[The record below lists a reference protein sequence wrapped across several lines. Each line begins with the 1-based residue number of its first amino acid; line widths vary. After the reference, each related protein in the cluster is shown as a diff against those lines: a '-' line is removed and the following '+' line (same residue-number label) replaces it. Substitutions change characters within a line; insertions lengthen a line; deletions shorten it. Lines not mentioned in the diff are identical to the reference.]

1 MKRFFSGNR
10 SNESESELYMSSP
23 TTYRGISDSSI
34 GTTSFGREEEPL
46 SSELVPIVT
55 LLTAHTHRRY
65 HEGILM
71 ILHDLKNDGSPAV
84 RKWKEV
90 YGVLIGT
97 QVAFWDTKE
106 LVDTNEID
114 FRKFASKPT
123 YLNLN
128 DAILK
133 PVDAVEGI
141 STASNKKLENAL
153 IISTTLKNRYFLQF
167 NDKPSFNKWNAAIH
181 LSIYENV
188 ALQEG
193 YTGAFLSSRGAR
205 LSDIKIILA
214 STKYDYEDWVSVRF
228 GTGMPWR
235 RCYAVITQ
243 QGSKKS
249 PCGQI
254 KFYENEKK
262 TKKADTMA
270 VITSASEVYAVYPSA
285 AKLIDTSTII
295 KVEGT
300 ITFEKID
307 NPTSTNIFIM
317 PEKHMAVQGYDTIIR
332 FLIPAMNA
340 FQLYGR
346 PKRLIANKDDPES
359 LLFGLP
365 TLPHIYYLQVDDI
378 LKLATS
384 TESLRWSNA
393 DWKQRINEIMLIKNR
408 SGYSGCGTSKDLK
421 SSINSSFLESGE
433 LFDAAG
439 TILSPKLN
447 AKSSSTS
454 PKSDRIAKSSST
466 SSSASS
472 SVFPGASTKQAISM
486 ESPERQ
492 YMKSPERINTQSD
505 SITVSKR
512 MDRNNRSNDSLNN
525 IHSPTSFQNVTTN
538 RNGYAISSSNRD
550 NMNNR
555 SPEKRK
561 GHIPEQST
569 ESISSIFNMY
579 DNNDVEEE
587 SSNSMPLKTESSKNS
602 KSDIYNSFV
611 QMGGRNIKPDNF
623 RVSSE
628 IEKLGTGIKNISM
641 NKPNA
646 TNTATNTNTN
656 SRNSPTRRQPY
667 PTAMIDDPDP
677 FDPSFM
683 EQDRMVEYDNEL
695 NSRSVASS
703 IHEKN
708 LGYNSLRNSPSKSY
722 ISATSSTSD
731 HGSKNSGNSKSDVYH
746 SAIDVNNSKMNDPL
760 VIKPKYNPF
769 AKENNPSNNPSNND
783 NDKRQDKYQQLKN
796 NSLTRTSP
804 ERLSISPNKMSP
816 RRENNLQSN
825 DSNRQSITSN
835 EKFQRRKP
843 PVAEEL
849 LQPVQGSNNESRQ
862 HSNTSSNYSNNNPNV
877 NNGKENI
884 NRDNNGVTT
893 RNIGDKNE
901 RSQQYPNPYQQ
912 NVNNNPAYNQNYV
925 PQQTHFNNN
934 GNNNAGMIRKNNN
947 MHNTQGYAQ
956 PQLQGYNPQQQQ
968 SQQYSYPQTQQYG
981 YSQQQQMYMQQ
992 QNRFNQ
998 GYDQRNPNF
1007 NSQGYNTNQNFPPS
1021 QGNMN
1026 QGYSNYGYT
1035 NERYSNQKHP
1045 RNNYPR

>member
-1 MKRFFSGNR
+1 MKRFFSGNK
-10 SNESESELYMSSP
+10 SNESDSDLYTTSP
-23 TTYRGISDSSI
+23 TEYRGISNGNRESPPSL
-34 GTTSFGREEEPL
+34 REEESL

-65 HEGILM
+65 HEGILL

-133 PVDAVEGI
+133 PIDAVEGV
-141 STASNKKLENAL
+141 STASNKKLENA
-153 IISTTLKNRYFLQF
+153 IVISTTLKNRYFLQF
-167 NDKPSFNKWNAAIH
+167 NDKESFFKWNAAIH

-205 LSDIKIILA
+205 LSDIKVILG

-243 QGSKKS
+243 LSTKKS
-249 PCGQI
+249 PYGQI

-270 VITSASEVYAVYPSA
+270 VITSASEVYAVYPSS

-300 ITFEKID
+300 ISFEKID

-340 FQLYGR
+340 FKLYGR
-346 PKRLIANKDDPES
+346 PKRLIANKEDPES

-365 TLPHIYYLQVDDI
+365 TLPHIYYLLVDDI
-378 LKLATS
+378 MKLATS
-384 TESLRWSNA
+384 TESLHWTNA
-393 DWKQRINEIMLIKNR
+393 NWKERINEIMLMKNR
-408 SGYSGCGTSKDLK
+408 SGYTGCGSSKDLK
-421 SSINSSFLESGE
+421 NSLNSSFLESGE

-447 AKSSSTS
+447 AKSTSGS
-454 PKSDRIAKSSST
+454 PKSDTLVKSSS
-466 SSSASS
+466 S
-472 SVFPGASTKQAISM
+472 SVSSPANRAKHGISLESPERKYM
-486 ESPERQ
+486 KSPERQ
-492 YMKSPERINTQSD
+492 YMKSPERINSQAE
-505 SITVSKR
+505 SIIVQKR
-512 MDRNNRSNDSLNN
+512 MDKYNRSNDSLNRT
-525 IHSPTSFQNVTTN
+525 HSPTRFNNVETN
-538 RNGYAISSSNRD
+538 RNINAINSDRDNTNLRDYNDQGNINNGGRNNISSV
-550 NMNNR
+550 
-555 SPEKRK
+555 KQK

-579 DNNDVEEE
+579 DTNDADE
-587 SSNSMPLKTESSKNS
+587 SSIPSKSVSSNNSQ
-602 KSDIYNSFV
+602 SDIYNSFV
-611 QMGGRNIKPDNF
+611 HMGGPKTKPDNL

-628 IEKLGTGIKNISM
+628 IEKLGAGIKNISM
-641 NKPNA
+641 QRPHQD
-646 TNTATNTNTN
+646 TNTNK
-656 SRNSPTRRQPY
+656 SAHHHSPIRKQPY
-667 PTAMIDDPDP
+667 PPAIADDPDP

-683 EQDRMVEYDNEL
+683 EQNRMVEYDNEL

-703 IHEKN
+703 IHEKTLQN
-708 LGYNSLRNSPSKSY
+708 NSWRSSPSKSN
-722 ISATSSTSD
+722 TSSTSNLSD
-731 HGSKNSGNSKSDVYH
+731 RDSKNEVYH
-746 SAIDVNNSKMNDPL
+746 SAIDVNDSKKNDTMTS
-760 VIKPKYNPF
+760 KPKYNPF
-769 AKENNPSNNPSNND
+769 AKENNPSK
-783 NDKRQDKYQQLKN
+783 NDKVKKQERHQQEDN
-796 NSLTRTSP
+796 TRPIQTSP
-804 ERLSISPNKMSP
+804 DRTTLNRNSNF
-816 RRENNLQSN
+816 QAN
-825 DSNRQSITSN
+825 DSNRQSVISN
-835 EKFQRRKP
+835 GRLQRRKP
-843 PVAEEL
+843 PVADEL
-849 LQPVQGSNNESRQ
+849 LQPIQNINDGSRQ
-862 HSNTSSNYSNNNPNV
+862 HSNTSSNYSNNSMNT
-877 NNGKENI
+877 NNDKGNT
-884 NRDNNGVTT
+884 NGNNSTSYIT
-893 RNIGDKNE
+893 SDKS
-901 RSQQYPNPYQQ
+901 RSTQQYSSTSQQNM
-912 NVNNNPAYNQNYV
+912 NNQHYNQYYS
-925 PQQTHFNNN
+925 QQGQQQQQMPTNLNHQSN
-934 GNNNAGMIRKNNN
+934 GNNNNKNIRGQSQP
-947 MHNTQGYAQ
+947 QGYYPQQ
-956 PQLQGYNPQQQQ
+956 PQPQPQPQSYYSQSQPQQ
-968 SQQYSYPQTQQYG
+968 YMHP
-981 YSQQQQMYMQQ
+981 QQQQMYMQQ
-992 QNRFNQ
+992 HNFFNQ
-998 GYDQRNPNF
+998 GYGQR
-1007 NSQGYNTNQNFPPS
+1007 NQNFNNQGYPQNQNYPPS

-1026 QGYSNYGYT
+1026 QGYPNYGYA
-1035 NERYSNQKHP
+1035 NQGYANQKYP